1 MHAPLSCYQLTPQ
14 LRYLY
19 IIISSGM
26 QPAALCYTVMLC
38 ITSCGV
44 KVCGLPRCRV
54 SSLSPAALSY
64 IISCGVQVCSLLHAP
79 LSYNQLIPS
88 CTILYN
94 QLWCAGVRSV
104 ACPAV
109 VLSADPPAALS
120 LYNNQQ
126 WYAASCAML
135 YSYVMYNQLWCEG
148 VRPAP
153 LSCKQLIPS
162 CAILYNQLWC
172 AGVQPAARPAV
183 VQSAD
188 PQLHY
193 LI

>member
-64 IISCGVQVCSLLHAP
+64 IISCRVQVCGLLQAP
-79 LSYNQLIPS
+79 LSCYQLTPS
-88 CTILYN
+88 CAILYN
-94 QLWCAGVRSV
+94 QLWCGA
-104 ACPAV
+104 
-109 VLSADPPAALS
+109 
-120 LYNNQQ
+120 
-126 WYAASCAML
+126 
-135 YSYVMYNQLWCEG
+135 
-148 VRPAP
+148 
-153 LSCKQLIPS
+153 S

-172 AGVQPAARPAV
+172 AGVWPAPRPSLSGEQGGLCDGGGHPRPTCHHRLEPPPV
-183 VQSAD
+183 SSYSKIFV
-188 PQLHY
+188 
-193 LI
+193 

>member
-1 MHAPLSCYQLTPQ
+1 MPQCSCCHPGCLALCVTLALPRYLRLAPLSFYWIPTYCL
-14 LRYLY
+14 
-19 IIISSGM
+19 ISVYRPVRAVDQFNHWLNS
-26 QPAALCYTVMLC
+26 T
-38 ITSCGV
+38 
-44 KVCGLPRCRV
+44 
-54 SSLSPAALSY
+54 
-64 IISCGVQVCSLLHAP
+64 LHH
-79 LSYNQLIPS
+79 
-88 CTILYN
+88 
-94 QLWCAGVRSV
+94 
-104 ACPAV
+104 
-109 VLSADPPAALS
+109 
-120 LYNNQQ
+120 NQQ